1 MEILEFEINLH
12 GTGWDEI
19 YPECAVYVNDDM
31 KWRGIVAEN
40 KSIKFKNEL
49 DDEQE
54 CELKIQYLNRN
65 ADLDVVRDQNQ
76 NIIRNRQIDIVDI
89 SVDDI
94 ELDYYSILYSLSQT
108 SFTDYHYAQLNK
120 KHPEKYPLTINN
132 NTLLGTECYWT
143 LKFTTPFYIWLL
155 ENL

>member
-1 MEILEFEINLH
+1 METLEFKINLY
-12 GTGWDEI
+12 GIGWGNI
-19 YPECAVYVNDDM
+19 YPECAVYVNDDI
-31 KWRGIVAEN
+31 KWQGVVAEN
-40 KSIKFKNEL
+40 KSIEFSQEL
-49 DDEQE
+49 NDEQE

-65 ADLDVVRDQNQ
+65 ADLDVIRDQNQ

-94 ELDYYSILYSLSQT
+94 ELDYYNILYSLSQT
-108 SFTDYHYAQLNK
+108 SFTDYHYAKLNK
-120 KHPEKYPLTINN
+120 EDPEKYPLTINN

-143 LKFTTPFYIWLL
+143 LKFQTPFYIWLL